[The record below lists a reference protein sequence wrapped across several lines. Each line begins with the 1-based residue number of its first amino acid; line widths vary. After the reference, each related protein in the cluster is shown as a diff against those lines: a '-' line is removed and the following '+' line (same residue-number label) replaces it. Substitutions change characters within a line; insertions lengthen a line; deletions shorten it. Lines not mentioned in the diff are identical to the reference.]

1 GRPCPRTASPTT
13 RRCLDHGHTTEHS
26 IATLRR
32 QITLDAP
39 ASAVWSALRDF
50 GAVHPRV
57 APGFLTKLEMDPT
70 SNGSDRIVTFFNGL
84 LARERLITADDEDC
98 RLVYSVVEGR
108 ASHYNAAVQVFPE
121 GEGSRLVW
129 TIALLPNDLAPA
141 IGGMM
146 DHAAGFM
153 KKALEAA

>member
-1 GRPCPRTASPTT
+1 MSENREPTT
-13 RRCLDHGHTTEHS
+13 RRRLDDAPNHMEHS
-26 IATLRR
+26 MATLRR
-32 QITLDAP
+32 QIALNVP
-39 ASAVWSALRDF
+39 ANTVWSALRDF
-50 GAVHPRV
+50 GAVHTRV
-57 APGFLTKLEMDPT
+57 APGFLTKLQMDD
-70 SNGSDRIVTFFNGL
+70 GDRIVTFFNGL
-84 LARERLITADDEDC
+84 VARERLVTADDEDR

-121 GEGSRLVW
+121 GDGSRLVW
-129 TIALLPNDLAPA
+129 TIDLLPNDLAPA